1 MLIIELRISFN
12 LQNKSQIMFM
22 TMSNT
27 EKIQYA
33 KDFLDSAEP
42 FCVSQLF
49 EYMSDTYF
57 FVKDCEGRFIKANK
71 AFLKLFGYD
80 KLEQIIGLTDYD
92 MVSRELAVRY
102 EMDDA
107 RIFAGEKVCELSEPV
122 SSEDGVVSMHVSTKL
137 PVKDKDGQII
147 GLIGITRDSVKT
159 LDALSPLQEFKS
171 VLDIIERDYDKT
183 IKIDDLAKK
192 LCMSSSTFLRHFKK
206 QFGVSPTTYIKQVR
220 HKMVSRLLIES
231 SKSLSEIAYKCGFS
245 DQSHMTREFKRM
257 AGITPKA
264 YRSKFS

>member
-1 MLIIELRISFN
+1 
-12 LQNKSQIMFM
+12 MFM
-22 TMSNT
+22 TMSST

-57 FVKDCEGRFIKANK
+57 FVKDCQGRFIKANK

-80 KLEQIIGLTDYD
+80 KLEDIIGLTDYD

-107 RIFAGEKVCELSEPV
+107 RIFAGEKVCEISEPV
-122 SSEDGVVSMHVSTKL
+122 SSGDGVVSLHVSTKL
-137 PVKDKDGQII
+137 PVIDRNGKII

-159 LDALSPLQEFKS
+159 LDALSPLQEFQP
-171 VLDIIERDYDKT
+171 VLDIIERDFNKT
-183 IKIDDLAKK
+183 IKIEDLAQEA
-192 LCMSSSTFLRHFKK
+192 CMSVSTFLRRFKK
-206 QFGVSPTTYIKQVR
+206 QFGLTPGAYIKEVR
-220 HKMVSRLLIES
+220 YKMAARLLIES
-231 SKSLSEIAYKCGFS
+231 AQPLSSIAFDCGFS
-245 DQSHMTREFKRM
+245 DQSHMTREFKKL
-257 AGITPKA
+257 AGVTPKA
-264 YRSKFS
+264 YRKKFHQ